1 MVEAEDLISHLSGG
15 LDPADRAS
23 FRRAAESALATSPEC
38 SGEGSTYRVIAR
50 LWRSFFHPPSD
61 TRPLSW
67 YETPRKRESPREE
80 ARFVASSKAHHQPA
94 HKAPCRVSGK
104 S

>member
-1 MVEAEDLISHLSGG
+1 MSNIDAEDLIARLSHGLS
-15 LDPADRAS
+15 PADRAA
-23 FRRAAESALATSPEC
+23 FRKAAESALATSLEC
-38 SGEGSTYRVIAR
+38 SGEGATYRVIAR

-61 TRPLSW
+61 TRPPSW
-67 YETPRKRESPREE
+67 YETPRKREVP
-80 ARFVASSKAHHQPA
+80 RFVASSKAHHQPA